1 LEQDGKGSYR
11 LRTVRYPEKE
21 DCKATI
27 AELTKGIQAVIFDLD
42 GTLIDSMWMWKQI
55 DIDYLA
61 RHGHPLPADLQEC
74 IEGMSFSET
83 AVYFKERFSLCDSL
97 DEIKTDWNRMAY
109 DIYVN
114 DVPLKPGVL
123 SFLKYLKKHGIRTGI
138 ATSNS
143 QELLMAVLKSLGIL
157 EYFDELHTSCEVAKG
172 KPAPDI
178 YLLVAEKLGVEPR
191 ACLVFEDIMQGIL
204 AGKAAGMKVCAVKDD
219 FSTSQEAEK
228 KNTADWFIDDFEELM
243 KGIA

>member
-1 LEQDGKGSYR
+1 MTPNVEEK
-11 LRTVRYPEKE
+11 RTT
-21 DCKATI
+21 A
-27 AELTKGIQAVIFDLD
+27 AELTKGMQAVIFDLD

-61 RHGHPLPADLQEC
+61 RHGHPLPEDLQDC

-83 AVYFKERFSLCDSL
+83 AVYFKERFGLKDSL
-97 DEIKTDWNRMAY
+97 DIIKDDWNRMAY

-114 DVPLKPGVL
+114 EVPLKQGVL
-123 SFLKYLKKHGIRTGI
+123 EFLQYLKKRGIRTGI

-143 QELLMAVLKSLGIL
+143 KELLMAVLESLGIA
-157 EYFDELHTSCEVAKG
+157 EYFDELHTSCEVEKG

-178 YLLVAEKLGVEPR
+178 YLLVAEKLGVKPEN
-191 ACLVFEDIMQGIL
+191 CLVFEDIIQGIL

-219 FSTSQEAEK
+219 FSIKQEVDKRA
-228 KNTADWFIDDFEELM
+228 TADWFIDGFGE
-243 KGIA
+243 I

>member
-1 LEQDGKGSYR
+1 MKESEMGKNRITADAITDGI
-11 LRTVRYPEKE
+11 
-21 DCKATI
+21 D
-27 AELTKGIQAVIFDLD
+27 AVIFDLD

-61 RHGHPLPADLQEC
+61 RYGHALPEDLQAS

-83 AVYFKERFSLCDSL
+83 AVYFKERFGLSDSL
-97 DEIKTDWNRMAY
+97 DTIKADWNRMAY

-114 DVPLKPGVL
+114 EVPLKPGV
-123 SFLKYLKKHGIRTGI
+123 SEFLRYLREHGIRTGI

-143 QELLMAVLKSLGIL
+143 KELLLAVLESLGVT
-157 EYFDELHTSCEVAKG
+157 EFFDELHTSCEVKRG

-178 YLLVAEKLGVEPR
+178 YLLVAEKLGAAPER
-191 ACLVFEDIMQGIL
+191 CLVFEDIMQGIL

-219 FSTSQEAEK
+219 FSADQEEEK
-228 KNTADWFIDDFEELM
+228 RASADWFLDSMEEL
-243 KGIA
+243 GNG